1 MNLKQKKKQVV
12 AVALAIVLAAGS
24 AWRPFLRPL
33 LFMQRKPRQAI
44 RIWV

>member
-24 AWRPFLRPL
+24 GLAAVPAAAPV
-33 LFMQRKPRQAI
+33 MQRKPRQAI